1 MKLTE
6 IKTKSDYYISA
17 TIYET
22 GNTNVVLIIASATGV
37 KQSFYKKIA
46 EYFSKNRVS
55 VITFDYLGI
64 GLSLKKNIKK
74 INNRVSDWG
83 EIDLDA
89 TIKYAK
95 EHYPNAKIVLLGHSI
110 GGQLIGFAKSS
121 PDLHKIVLVAAQ
133 SGYWKLWKGK
143 DRLLMWLN
151 WHILFPILPPFFGYM
166 PSKRISGMEN
176 LPKNVAKQWS
186 NWGKKPNYLFDEF
199 KDNDL
204 FFNDIQCSILAVSI
218 QNDFYAPKEAVDWF
232 VLKFKKANIKR
243 VHILPASYDS
253 KSIGHFGIF
262 REKFSNTIWP
272 SILEFIKN

>member
-6 IKTKSDYYISA
+6 INTKSNHSITA
-17 TIYET
+17 TIYEAEKA
-22 GNTNVVLIIASATGV
+22 NLVLIIASATGV

-46 EYFSKNRVS
+46 GYFSKNGVS

-64 GLSLKKNIKK
+64 GFSLKKNIKK
-74 INNRVSDWG
+74 LDNNVSDWG
-83 EIDLDA
+83 KIDLEA
-89 TIKYAK
+89 TIKFAK
-95 EHYPNAKIVLLGHSI
+95 ENYPNTKIVLLGHSI

-121 PDLHKIVLVAAQ
+121 PDLHKIVLVATQ

-151 WHILFPILPPFFGYM
+151 WHILFPILPPIFGYM

-186 NWGKKPNYLFDEF
+186 NWGRKANYLFDEF
-199 KDNDL
+199 QDNNL
-204 FFNDIQCSILAVSI
+204 FFNEIKCSMLAISI
-218 QNDFYAPKEAVDWF
+218 ENDFYAPKEAVDWF
-232 VLKFKKANIKR
+232 VNKFQKANIKR
-243 VHILPASYDS
+243 VHIIPSDYNS
-253 KSIGHFGIF
+253 KSIGHFEIF
-262 REKFSNTIWP
+262 REKFSNTLWS